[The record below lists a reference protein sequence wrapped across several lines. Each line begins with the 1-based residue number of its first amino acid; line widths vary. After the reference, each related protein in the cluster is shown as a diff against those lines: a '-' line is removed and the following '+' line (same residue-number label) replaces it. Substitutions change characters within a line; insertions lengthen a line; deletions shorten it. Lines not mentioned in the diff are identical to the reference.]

1 MNSAT
6 VRSALVEVVKDIQV
20 SSGYDSSVVSGGV
33 CPLKD
38 LQGFDSMICA
48 EAMSMLSSAL
58 GVEIPD
64 DINIFVAADGK
75 TLLTI
80 DQAVD
85 VVCEK
90 LNKGGT

>member
-6 VRSALVEVVKDIQV
+6 VRSALVEVVRDIQT
-20 SSGYDSSVVSGGV
+20 SSGYDSSIVSGGAF
-33 CPLKD
+33 PLKD

-58 GVEIPD
+58 DIEIAD
-64 DINIFVAADGK
+64 DMNIFITEDSKTPLTINQAAD
-75 TLLTI
+75 
-80 DQAVD
+80 
-85 VVCEK
+85 VVFER

>member
-1 MNSAT
+1 MNPAT
-6 VRSALVEVVKDIQV
+6 VRSALVEVVRDIQT
-20 SSGYDSSVVSGGV
+20 SSGYDGSVVSGGA

-58 GVEIPD
+58 NIEIAD
-64 DINIFVAADGK
+64 DMNIFVAEDGK

-80 DQAVD
+80 DKAAD
-85 VVCEK
+85 VVCER